1 MKLMKNFAMKLGVSA
16 LALLLAACTV
26 QTTPSLLTSTSN
38 VNDATTKILNDVP
51 FAYDT
56 VVDTISYNSCSGS
69 NLNGSGLHGIKIG
82 ANEGFVDST
91 GSGAVKSGIKLR
103 SDFLLY
109 LAQNVKPTFP
119 NTTIVP
125 SQIQYI
131 LENSDKNKEL
141 QIQIAVR
148 NKNNLAVVQDLIE
161 LASPNAGQ
169 FQLGRDGWYENAL
182 LSQDPVLSAITKQVQ
197 FGPKET
203 VISEGPRT
211 YNLGSGS
218 QPDPIEASLGYTS
231 NQDVTRPLD
240 PQFDDATGA
249 GEQYTDRVRQQFNL
263 GEYLLTLTYGNQSST
278 TSGDNTNSF
287 GLNSPRRPTSS
298 GLNRAYGRSFEL
310 NFISKNAS
318 VSSQRRNILNQITE
332 KNLDTGTSAAGASWK
347 CEHYVIMKTSEWNNK
362 KADQP
367 ACAEI
372 NADDLDPT
380 KTSNATD
387 LKARLLRLRR
397 HYPESQWG
405 IGFMVRENTKYVQT
419 AAARAALPLCVV
431 NKSVDCYFQTK
442 GIILAEPDT
451 DVGVNYNSTISGLT
465 NNTAECYLSRYS
477 QMGVSYS
484 GNLSGDSA
492 RRLGRCPNYA
502 SICVRTS
509 TSF

>member
-1 MKLMKNFAMKLGVSA
+1 MKMMKNFAVKIGVSA
-16 LALLLAACTV
+16 LALLFAACTV
-26 QTTPSLLTSTSN
+26 QTTPSLLTSRSDVVD
-38 VNDATTKILNDVP
+38 VNTKILTDVP

-56 VVDTISYNSCSGS
+56 VVDTISYNSCSGN
-69 NLNGSGLHGIKIG
+69 NLNNSGLHGIKIG

-141 QIQIAVR
+141 QIQFAVR
-148 NKNNLAVVQDLIE
+148 TKNNLNVFRDLI
-161 LASPNAGQ
+161 LPDNPNVAGQ
-169 FQLGRDGWYENAL
+169 FMQGRDGVYETPL

-197 FGPKET
+197 FGPNET
-203 VISEGPRT
+203 VISEGPRA
-211 YNLGSGS
+211 YNLGTGA
-218 QPDPIEASLGYTS
+218 QPDPIEASLGYST
-231 NQDVTRPLD
+231 NQDTSRPLD
-240 PQFDDATGA
+240 PQFDDGTGV
-249 GEQYTDRVRQQFNL
+249 GEEHSDRVRQKFNL
-263 GEYLLTLTYGNQSST
+263 GDIVLALTYGNQSSVS
-278 TSGDNTNSF
+278 SGDDTQSF
-287 GLNSPRRPTSS
+287 GLNSPRRAT
-298 GLNRAYGRSFEL
+298 GAAANRAYGRSFEF
-310 NFISKNAS
+310 NFISKNSS

-332 KNLDTGTSAAGASWK
+332 KTLDTGSSAAGASWS

-362 KADQP
+362 KANEP

-372 NADDLDPT
+372 NADDLAASGTGP
-380 KTSNATD
+380 A
-387 LKARLLRLRR
+387 LKAKLLRLRR

-405 IGFMVRENTKYVQT
+405 IGYMVRENTAYVQNT
-419 AAARAALPLCVV
+419 AARAALPICVV
-431 NKSVDCYFQTK
+431 NKAVDCYYQTK
-442 GIILAEPDT
+442 GIILAEPET
-451 DVGVNYNSTISGLT
+451 DVGVNYNATISGNL
-465 NNTAECYLSRYS
+465 AECYLSRYS
-477 QMGVSYS
+477 QMGVSYI
-484 GNLSGDSA
+484 GNKTGDVA